1 MDVFELRDRLIDDYA
16 GFARSFTKIRAA
28 DIRSQVDAAYAG
40 QRFWPEPLLQVNP
53 NYARG
58 QTTRELAAAGQL
70 LAATAAHF
78 DIGLYQHQNVALEF
92 CVTGKSYVVTTG
104 TGSGK
109 SLCFFLPMVDA
120 ILRER
125 ARDPKP
131 RTRAIVIYPMNALAN
146 SQMVELNRFL
156 GTKGPVTYARYT
168 GQERT
173 EERQAIRENPPD
185 ILLTN
190 FMMLELLM
198 TRQDELDRSVIANC
212 EGLRF
217 LVLDELHTYRGRQG
231 ADVAMLVRRVRERL
245 ASDGRLQCIGT
256 SATMASGTAQEQQ
269 ETVARVA
276 STIFATRIS
285 AFEVVTETLEPVTDL
300 TLLGKEFRGKLAAGL
315 ASPVSTSA
323 TDDELRRHPLAV
335 WVETTLGMERGETG
349 KWRRARPIT
358 LTDAV
363 ALLAEQSGCDETTC
377 QQALQ
382 QLLLAASR
390 PEIERTGR
398 EGAGTR
404 PFFAFRLHQFISGAG
419 IAYATLDAP
428 GERTV
433 VLEGQQFLPAA
444 PDKRLYPLYFCREC
458 GQEYHPVRLS
468 GGGSSQFIL
477 ARDIDDM
484 PDARVG
490 EEEEAE
496 GGADAHERPGFVMPL
511 NPDDPIDFCGLAG
524 DYPDSWTE
532 ATKSGELRL
541 RREVRKLEAKELHA
555 TTDGRVGAGRRLWF
569 QPGKFRFCLRC
580 GTVHPAQGKD
590 VNRLSSLS
598 AEGRSSATTVLTSSL
613 VRWMH
618 ETNSGIEPNRRK
630 LLGFTDNRQD
640 AALQAGHFNDF
651 HFVTLI
657 RSAFLRALELAGAT
671 GLKDSEL
678 GDAIIG
684 ALGFDRPVAAQQNPH
699 DSHRA
704 EWLKEPGYTGAQL
717 VQAQALLR
725 FVLAHRAWSDQ
736 RRGWRFTN
744 PNLEELGLLQA
755 DYEGL
760 DALAA
765 DDAAFSE
772 APVRLRHASSATR
785 ARALRAL
792 FDHMRTGL
800 ALGAPSLDPAAIQ
813 RQRDES
819 VNVLIP
825 PWGFGREE
833 EPRTW
838 RWLFV
843 KPPSLNRFRDESL
856 ILRAGLQSRL
866 GKELRQREL
875 WDTTA
880 VGTALPG
887 RDEYQEILESLL
899 SIGRLH
905 GYIIEDAS
913 TPFGV
918 RGHRLNTFKLRLR
931 LGDGRRPGS
940 AGDAAGNSFFVT
952 LYRAV
957 ADVLGGDSAGH
968 LFHLESREHT
978 AQVDGEL
985 RQVRERR
992 FRFESDEQQWLASE
1006 EGRAKADR
1014 FGEPSRFLPV
1024 LFCSPTMEL
1033 GVDIS
1038 ALNTVYL
1045 RNVPPTP
1052 ANYVQRAGRA
1062 GRSGQAALVLTY
1074 CAAKSPH
1081 DQYYFRNPTGMVHGV
1096 VREPLIDL
1104 ANRDLI
1110 TSHIQAIWLA
1120 ATAQALPA
1128 EIAQIV
1134 DPGRPGLP
1142 LREHFGA
1149 HMAAQHVQGEALERA
1164 RRVLEMLDA
1173 ELSPSLA
1180 PWYTGAADFA
1190 EEVVGGASTAFHQ
1203 AFSRWRDLF
1212 TSAQRQEQL
1221 ARAVLDDFSR
1231 ALDGKERDAA
1241 KRRVRQALDQ
1251 IELLVRG
1258 KDSLSSDFYTYRYLA
1273 TEGFLPGYNFPRLPL
1288 MAYVPGSLDGKA
1300 GHAFLQRPRFLAI
1313 AEFGPRSLV
1322 YHEGR
1327 AYRVTRA
1334 RLTMEASSPAGGSL
1348 DDIATLSA
1356 RACRSC
1362 GAAHFDTARNECH
1375 SCGASLADALVIN
1388 SLLRIDNVD
1397 TDPADRITANDE
1409 DRQRQGF
1416 ELQTLYEW
1424 AMRNGTPD
1432 VQGLAVEDEGGEIF
1446 TLRFGPA
1453 ATIYRVNKGL
1463 RRRASPN
1470 VFGFNINRR
1479 TGFWEKETEDGG
1491 AADPDKLPPQ
1501 RVVPM
1506 VRDQKNALLLMPLE
1520 PLDAR
1525 VACTLQHALKRGI
1538 EAVFQLEEAE
1548 LLAEPLPDADNRR
1561 GILFYEAAE
1570 GGAGVLT
1577 RLILEPMKLRDV
1589 ALTAL
1594 EVMHYNVDAD
1604 TGRLPPTLDELDDE
1618 GDADCVAG
1626 CYRCLLSYYNQPD
1639 HESLDRRNPEVRRIL
1654 WRLAHA
1660 TARSLERPAE
1670 TAPPEVPLEPGSW
1683 LAQWT
1688 VSAAACTY
1696 ALPQHALAPVGQASI
1711 PHWPEFYVGV
1721 ALPDTSR
1728 DTQEAWEDRGY
1739 TVIRFPADITAWPNA
1754 FLRLARALGLKD
1766 AIP

>member
-16 GFARSFTKIRAA
+16 GFARSFTTIRAA
-28 DIRSQVDAAYAG
+28 DIRKQVDEEYAG
-40 QRFWPEPLLQVNP
+40 QRFWPEPLVQVNP
-53 NYARG
+53 NYACG
-58 QTTRELAAAGQL
+58 QTTRELAAAGHL
-70 LAATAAHF
+70 LPETAAHF
-78 DIGLYQHQNVALEF
+78 DIRLYQHQSVALAF
-92 CVTGKSYVVTTG
+92 CAEGKSYVVTTG

-109 SLCFFLPMVDA
+109 SLCFFLPIVDV
-120 ILRER
+120 ILREK
-125 ARDPKP
+125 ALDPTP

-146 SQMVELNRFL
+146 SQLVELNRFL
-156 GTKGPVTYARYT
+156 GPTGPVSFARYT
-168 GQERT
+168 GQERA
-173 EERQAIRENPPD
+173 EEREAIRRHPPD

-198 TRQDELDRSVIANC
+198 TRQDELDRCVISNC
-212 EGLRF
+212 AGLRF

-245 ASDGRLQCIGT
+245 AGDGRLQCIGT
-256 SATMASGTAQEQQ
+256 SATMASGNPQQQQ
-269 ETVARVA
+269 EVVAKVA

-285 AFEVVTETLEPVTDL
+285 AFEVVTETLDPATHLGLLGPGFRQRLAAVLQTPISAQVTD
-300 TLLGKEFRGKLAAGL
+300 E
-315 ASPVSTSA
+315 
-323 TDDELRRHPLAV
+323 ELRQHPLAV
-335 WVETTLGMERGETG
+335 WVETTLGMERAETG
-349 KWRRARPIT
+349 NWRRARPIA
-358 LTDAV
+358 LTEAV
-363 ALLAEQSGCDETTC
+363 ARLAADSGCEEAIC
-377 QQALQ
+377 RQALQ
-382 QLLLAASR
+382 NLLLVASR
-390 PEIERTGR
+390 PEVERMGKPDAAVR
-398 EGAGTR
+398 A
-404 PFFAFRLHQFISGAG
+404 FFAFRLHQFISGAG
-419 IAYATLDAP
+419 VAYATLDRP

-433 VLEGQQFLPAA
+433 VLEGQQFLPSA
-444 PDKRLYPLYFCREC
+444 PEKRLYPLYFCRDC
-458 GQEYHPVRLS
+458 GQEYHPARLL
-468 GGGSSQFIL
+468 GVGASQLLL
-477 ARDIDDM
+477 AREIDDM

-490 EEEEAE
+490 EDGEAE
-496 GGADAHERPGFVMPL
+496 GDPEASECPGFVMPL
-511 NPDDPIDFCGLAG
+511 NPDDPVDFRGLPE

-532 ATKSGELRL
+532 VTKSGNLRL
-541 RREVRKLEAKELHA
+541 RREVRKLEAKELCA
-555 TTDGRVGAGRRLWF
+555 TPDGRVGSGARLWF

-580 GTVHPAQGKD
+580 GTVHAAQGKD

-618 ETNSGIEPNRRK
+618 EANSGIEPNRRK

-657 RSAFLRALELAGAT
+657 RAALLRALDLAGEA

-678 GDAIIG
+678 GDAIIQ
-684 ALGFDRPVAAQQNPH
+684 ALGFDRPVAAHLDPGQ
-699 DSHRA
+699 SHRA
-704 EWLKEPGYTGAQL
+704 EWLREPGLIGAQL

-725 FVLAHRAWSDQ
+725 FVLAHRAWTDQ

-760 DALAA
+760 DALAS
-765 DDAAFSE
+765 DDAAFTE
-772 APVRLRHASSATR
+772 APIRLRRARPAIR

-792 FDHMRTGL
+792 FDHLRTGL
-800 ALGAPSLDPAAIQ
+800 AVGATSLDPVEV
-813 RQRDES
+813 RKRRDEAMS
-819 VNVLIP
+819 MLVP

-833 EPRTW
+833 EPRSW
-838 RWLFV
+838 RWLFI
-843 KPPSLNRFRDESL
+843 KPPPLNKHRDESL

-875 WDTTA
+875 WDPEA
-880 VGTALPG
+880 VGEGLPG
-887 RDEYQEILESLL
+887 RDEYAAILESLL
-899 SIGRLH
+899 TIGRRH
-905 GYIIEDAS
+905 GYVTADPS

-918 RGHRLNTFKLRLR
+918 PGYRLNTAQLRLK

-940 AGDAAGNSFFVT
+940 RGDAPSNNFFVT
-952 LYRAV
+952 LYRTV
-957 ADVLGGDSAGH
+957 AQVLGGDAAGH
-968 LFHLESREHT
+968 LFQLESREHT
-978 AQVDGEL
+978 AQVDGDL

-992 FRFESDEQQWLASE
+992 FRFEADEQQWLASE
-1006 EGRAKADR
+1006 EGRAKAGK
-1014 FGEPSRFLPV
+1014 FGEPARFLPV

-1074 CAAKSPH
+1074 CAARSPH
-1081 DQYYFRNPTGMVHGV
+1081 DQYYFRTPTAMVHGV

-1110 TSHIQAIWLA
+1110 TSHVQAIWLA
-1120 ATAQALPA
+1120 ATGRALPA
-1128 EIAQIV
+1128 EISQIV

-1142 LREHFGA
+1142 LREDFGA
-1149 HMAAQHVQGEALERA
+1149 RMASEAVRGEALERA
-1164 RRVLEMLDA
+1164 RRVLEMLDT
-1173 ELSPSLA
+1173 ELVPDLA
-1180 PWYTGAADFA
+1180 PWYAGPAAFA
-1190 EEVVGGASTAFHQ
+1190 EEVVGEAAVAFHR

-1212 TSAQRQEQL
+1212 TSAQRQKQL
-1221 ARAVLDDFSR
+1221 AEAVLDDYSR
-1231 ALDGKERDAA
+1231 ALDGRERDSA

-1258 KDSLSSDFYTYRYLA
+1258 KDNLSSDFYTYRYLA

-1288 MAYVPGSLDGKA
+1288 MAYVPGSFDGKA
-1300 GHAFLQRPRFLAI
+1300 GYAFLQRPRFLAI

-1334 RLTMEASSPAGGSL
+1334 RLTVEASGQPGSL
-1348 DDIATLSA
+1348 DEIATLCA
-1356 RACRSC
+1356 RGCRAC
-1362 GAAHFDTARNECH
+1362 GAAHFDSARNDCH
-1375 SCGASLADALVIN
+1375 SCGSSLADALVIN

-1397 TDPADRITANDE
+1397 TDPAERITANDE

-1424 AMRNGTPD
+1424 AMRDGMPD
-1432 VQGLAVEDEGGEIF
+1432 VQGLAVEDEGGEVF

-1463 RRRASPN
+1463 RRRAARN

-1491 AADPDKLPPQ
+1491 AADEDRLPPQ

-1506 VRDQKNALLLMPLE
+1506 VRDQKNALLLMPPE
-1520 PLDAR
+1520 PLEAR

-1548 LLAEPLPDADNRR
+1548 LLAEPLPDTENRR

-1577 RLILEPMKLRDV
+1577 RLVLEPEKLREV
-1589 ALTAL
+1589 ALAAL
-1594 EVMHYNVDAD
+1594 AVMHFNVDAD
-1604 TGRLPPTLDELDDE
+1604 ARRLPSTLEELE
-1618 GDADCVAG
+1618 EVADADCVAG
-1626 CYRCLLSYYNQPD
+1626 CYRCLLSYFNQPD
-1639 HESLDRRNPEVRRIL
+1639 HDHIDRQDPEVRRIL

-1660 TARSLERPAE
+1660 SARKLDR
-1670 TAPPEVPLEPGSW
+1670 PEVPPQTEAPVVSDSW
-1683 LAQWT
+1683 VARWIA
-1688 VSAAACTY
+1688 SAAECGH
-1696 ALPQHALAPVGQASI
+1696 ALPAYALAPVGEASI
-1711 PHWPEFYVGV
+1711 PHWPELYVAV
-1721 ALPDTSR
+1721 ALPDTPR

-1739 TVIRFPADITAWPNA
+1739 SIVRFAGDTTAWPNA
-1754 FLRLARALGLKD
+1754 FLRLARALGVMRSTS
-1766 AIP
+1766 